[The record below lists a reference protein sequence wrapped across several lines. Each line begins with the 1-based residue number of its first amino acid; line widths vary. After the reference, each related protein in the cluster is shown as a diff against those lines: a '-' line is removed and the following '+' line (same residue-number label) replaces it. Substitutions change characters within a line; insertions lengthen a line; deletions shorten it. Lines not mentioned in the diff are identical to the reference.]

1 MRGWFAGLEWLFRG
15 IAPAAVAGGL
25 ALLLTNCQSPSQ
37 TLADEQSVAM
47 QAAVRRGQFE
57 LGCPTAT
64 GTVLS
69 SNLLQPVLYGG
80 LEHAEYTIGVSGCG
94 RRAVYVSVCQVG
106 SVACFAAS
114 SRGSA
119 AVSQFQGG

>member
-1 MRGWFAGLEWLFRG
+1 
-15 IAPAAVAGGL
+15 
-25 ALLLTNCQSPSQ
+25 
-37 TLADEQSVAM
+37 
-47 QAAVRRGQFE
+47 VRRGQFE

-80 LEHAEYTIGVSGCG
+80 FEHAEYTIGVSGCG

-106 SVACFAAS
+106 SVACFAANP
-114 SRGSA
+114 RGSA
-119 AVSQFQGG
+119 VVSQFQGS